1 MMLAV
6 SNQHM
11 LVVKWYPKPHHGENS
26 GLGLLFQKQDDVNS
40 LDVQVGQMLWGVQ
53 VTIWDTFC

>member
-11 LVVKWYPKPHHGENS
+11 LVVKWYPNPPHGENS
-26 GLGLLFQKQDDVNS
+26 GVGLLFQKQDDVNG
-40 LDVQVGQMLWGVQ
+40 LDVQVGQTLWGVQ